1 MARIFRF
8 ILGVLLLPICVVIT
22 MSIANIIKA
31 LAPSPNITD
40 MPMVLALLAGF
51 VLWII
56 LYYILPRPVRSYIIA
71 HELTHAL
78 WATVM
83 GADVFDLKIHEDH
96 GSVTISEN
104 NFLIT
109 LAPYFFPLYTVLVII
124 CYYICSIFFDVEQ
137 YTMLWLGLVG
147 LTWGFHF
154 TFTIATLMQHQTDIK
169 MYGHLFSYTFIYI
182 LNVFGIGLWI
192 VLVSTIT
199 FEQMLTTIGSDF
211 LEVVAYLRETI
222 PMLIDTGMNHFR

>member
-1 MARIFRF
+1 MSKIFRF
-8 ILGVLLLPICVVIT
+8 ILGIFMLPICVVIT
-22 MSIANIIKA
+22 ISIGDIIKA

-40 MPMVLALLAGF
+40 MPMVLALFAGF
-51 VLWII
+51 LLWII
-56 LYYILPRPVRSYIIA
+56 LYYILPRPVRAYILA

-83 GADVFDLKIHEDH
+83 GADVSDLKINKDH
-96 GSVTISEN
+96 GSVAVSEN

-124 CYYICSIFFDVEQ
+124 CYYICSVFFDVQQ

-169 MYGHLFSYTFIYI
+169 MYGHIFSYTFIYI
-182 LNVFGIGLWI
+182 LNIFGIGLWI
-192 VLVSTIT
+192 VLVSSITI
-199 FEQMLTTIGSDF
+199 EQLLTAIGANF
-211 LEVVAYLRETI
+211 IEVVTYLRV
-222 PMLIDTGMNHFR
+222 LGRSV

>member
-8 ILGVLLLPICVVIT
+8 ILGILLLPVCVVIT
-22 MSIANIIKA
+22 ISIGDIIKA
-31 LAPSPNITD
+31 LSPSPNLTD
-40 MPMVLALLAGF
+40 MPMVIALFAGF
-51 VLWII
+51 IIWII
-56 LYYILPRPVRSYIIA
+56 LYYILPRPVRTYIIA

-83 GADVFDLKIHEDH
+83 GADVFNMKINEDH

-104 NFLIT
+104 NLLIT

-124 CYYICSIFFDVEQ
+124 FYYICSIFFDVQQ
-137 YTMLWLGLVG
+137 YNMLWLGLVG

-154 TFTIATLMQHQTDIK
+154 TFTIATLMQRQTDIQ

-192 VLVSTIT
+192 VLISSIT
-199 FEQMLTTIGSDF
+199 LEQMFSAITTNF
-211 LEVVAYLRETI
+211 MEVFIYLRETI
-222 PMLIDTGMNHFR
+222 SVLWAILPMKR

>member
-1 MARIFRF
+1 MSKILRF
-8 ILGVLLLPICVVIT
+8 ILGILLLPICAVIT
-22 MSIANIIKA
+22 FSIGDIIKA

-40 MPMVLALLAGF
+40 MPMVLALFAGF
-51 VLWII
+51 LLWII
-56 LYYILPRPVRSYIIA
+56 LYYVLPRPVRTYIIA

-83 GADVFDLKIHEDH
+83 GAHVSDLKIDKDH
-96 GSVTISEN
+96 GSVAISEN

-109 LAPYFFPLYTVLVII
+109 LAPYFFPLYTIFVII
-124 CYYICSIFFDVEQ
+124 LYYISAVFFDVQQ

-154 TFTIATLMQHQTDIK
+154 TFTIATLMQHQTDIQL
-169 MYGHLFSYTFIYI
+169 YGYIFSYTFIYI

-192 VLVSTIT
+192 VLVSSITI
-199 FEQMLTTIGSDF
+199 EQLFTAIGVNF
-211 LEVVAYLRETI
+211 IEVVTYLREVTS
-222 PMLIDTGMNHFR
+222 MLYQ